1 MTSEP
6 VYRPHPEPVVL
17 EIGGT
22 IGALIV
28 HGRADQIDVPVEIS
42 PTGDDAARSHQ
53 HILERPMPGHT
64 AYAAVFDRIEQGS
77 YTLWMHN
84 EARAR
89 DVTIEG
95 GSVTELDWRAKLDD
109 AAAAASP
116 GDQSD
121 RPRILRCPSPL
132 PRTRTDRRQ
141 LRRS

>member
-1 MTSEP
+1 M
-6 VYRPHPEPVVL
+6 
-17 EIGGT
+17 
-22 IGALIV
+22 

-77 YTLWMHN
+77 CTLWMHN

-95 GSVTELDWRAKLDD
+95 GSVTELDWRAN
-109 AAAAASP
+109 
-116 GDQSD
+116 
-121 RPRILRCPSPL
+121 
-132 PRTRTDRRQ
+132 
-141 LRRS
+141 

>member
-22 IGALIV
+22 IDALIV
-28 HGRADQIDVPVEIS
+28 HGRADQIDLPVEIS
-42 PTGDDAARSHQ
+42 PTGDDAACSHQ

-95 GSVTELDWRAKLDD
+95 GSVTELDWRAN
-109 AAAAASP
+109 
-116 GDQSD
+116 
-121 RPRILRCPSPL
+121 
-132 PRTRTDRRQ
+132 
-141 LRRS
+141 